1 MASFFSGGKASDDK
15 DKLAKH
21 NAILAAHGHAGY
33 GPSGGASPSSKKKS
47 GGGGKGSGEPAKPK
61 YDPKSKD
68 FADVLKKHNE
78 DGKFG
83 YGYVDANT
91 GIEVPWYIDMIN
103 GGGANAAGPEF
114 VSPFEDAPMGG
125 GMAGIASQGVTGIA
139 NALPFVTP
147 YGSEQARPYAQAGM
161 VGYDHLGD
169 QSKPKPSAGGSSAVT
184 SDAGVPPVNP
194 YAVGGGFD
202 VTAPAYTPTPKTSDE
217 AIGGYQYPTMYR
229 PMDRQVGLFN
239 QGQASVAPMLPA
251 GADAGRAE
259 LARLNRNRQAAMASF
274 DTQGPDIDP
283 AMYGN
288 DVNTS
293 IIVNQKSRLD
303 LAKTVPYKW
312 LNTSYDKMY
321 QNFLAKGGTAPFEA
335 WLKGDR

>member
-61 YDPKSKD
+61 YDTKSKD
-68 FADVLKKHNE
+68 FADVLKKKNE

-91 GIEVPWYIDMIN
+91 GVEVPWYIDMIN

-114 VSPFEDAPMGG
+114 VSPFADAPMGG
-125 GMAGIASQGVTGIA
+125 GMAGIASQGVTGVA
-139 NALPFVTP
+139 NALPFITP

-169 QSKPKPSAGGSSAVT
+169 QSKPKPSGGGSPAAATPAFVSAPTTNVSIGQGNT
-184 SDAGVPPVNP
+184 TPLSYGDQRPP
-194 YAVGGGFD
+194 
-202 VTAPAYTPTPKTSDE
+202 E
-217 AIGGYQYPTMYR
+217 AIG
-229 PMDRQVGLFN
+229 VNEIL
-239 QGQASVAPMLPA
+239 
-251 GADAGRAE
+251 
-259 LARLNRNRQAAMASF
+259 LNRNRGFHPTISPLTMPAASVSNPNYATYEGNPVPQMATPSLF
-274 DTQGPDIDP
+274 SSGVNATDFTPALDP
-283 AMYGN
+283 AMFGSDSTASTDAGRIRMDN
-288 DVNTS
+288 MN
-293 IIVNQKSRLD
+293 
-303 LAKTVPYKW
+303 TVPSEYAGTK
-312 LNTSYDKMY
+312 LEAQYERYLRAGGQK
-321 QNFLAKGGTAPFEA
+321 FFPEFRKGLGAK
-335 WLKGDR
+335 